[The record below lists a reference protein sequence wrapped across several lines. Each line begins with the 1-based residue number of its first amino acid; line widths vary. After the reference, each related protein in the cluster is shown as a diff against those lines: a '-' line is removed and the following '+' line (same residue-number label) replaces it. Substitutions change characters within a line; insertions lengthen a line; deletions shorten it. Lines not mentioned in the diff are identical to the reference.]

1 MAGRFPSEWLNELY
15 ARTDIVQVVSNYLPL
30 KKNGGR
36 YWGLCPFH
44 NEKTPS
50 FSVNPEMNVYYC
62 FGCKAGGN
70 VIHFVMEMERLG
82 FQDAAKLLAERAHLP
97 VPELRDDPDYEKRR
111 TQRERLLAANREA
124 AHYYHEALWT
134 DTGKKA
140 LEYLYKRGLDDRVIR
155 RFGLGCADEQWDSLY
170 KYLEGKGFTAE
181 EMRLAGL
188 VVQKP
193 DTVFDMFRG
202 RVIFPIVDLQ
212 GNVLG
217 FGGRAMG
224 DVQPKYLN
232 TSDTPVF
239 NKRRGVYAVNL
250 LKKLRDLRR
259 VVLVE
264 GYMDVVALSQSGVQ
278 GVVATLGTSL
288 TTEQA
293 RLLKRFA
300 PEIWVAYDGD
310 EPGQHAI
317 ERALDIFESES
328 IPAKVMVFPEGMDPD
343 ELVRRDGPEAFDG
356 MKPITGVAFRMM
368 REKKQCD
375 LSTQEG
381 RTEYAKKCA
390 VILNKVR
397 EPVELENYLTTLTVE
412 TGFSR
417 EVLIAQMGV
426 KALEIKNNEGKT
438 RENSLTKRAPRD
450 RENSSAEETLLALLA
465 TGRVPAGAVTES
477 AFDNP
482 TLRTLAQGL
491 IEGKSPADL
500 LSEIEDVN
508 ILSLAGQV
516 FAGVTENQGDESLLS
531 SVSDCLN
538 AIKIKRITKSVADMN
553 ERMRAATDDNEKRA
567 ILKDIMTQSAE
578 LTRLKKQGR

>member
-1 MAGRFPSEWLNELY
+1 MAGRFPSDWLNELY
-15 ARTDIVQVVSNYLPL
+15 ARTDIVQIVSSYLPL
-30 KKNGGR
+30 RKNGGR

-111 TQRERLLAANREA
+111 SQRERLLAANREA
-124 AHYYHEALWT
+124 ARIYHDALWQEG
-134 DTGKKA
+134 GKRA
-140 LEYLYKRGLDDRVIR
+140 LAYLYKRGLDDRIIR
-155 RFGLGCADEQWDSLY
+155 RFGLGYADENWDSLY
-170 KYLEGKGFTAE
+170 KQLSDKGFTAE
-181 EMRLAGL
+181 EMRMAGL
-188 VVQKP
+188 TVQKP

-202 RVIFPIVDLQ
+202 RVIFPIIDLQ

-224 DVQPKYLN
+224 DSQPKYLN
-232 TSDTPVF
+232 TADTPVF
-239 NKRRGVYAVNL
+239 NKRKGVYAINF

-264 GYMDVVALSQSGVQ
+264 GYMDVVALSQCGVQ

-288 TTEQA
+288 TAEQA

-317 ERALDIFESES
+317 ERALDIFEAES
-328 IPAKVMVFPEGMDPD
+328 IPARVMVFPEGMDPD
-343 ELVRRDGPEAFDG
+343 ELVRRDGPEAFDR
-356 MKPITGVAFRMM
+356 MRPVTNVAFRMM
-368 REKKQCD
+368 REKKLHD

-390 VILNKVR
+390 MLLNRVR
-397 EPVELENYLTTLTVE
+397 EPVELENYLTALTVE

-426 KALEIKNNEGKT
+426 KAQEIRNQEGKARDNPHAKRVR
-438 RENSLTKRAPRD
+438 RED
-450 RENSSAEETLLALLA
+450 DHSSAEEALLALLA
-465 TGRVPAGAVTES
+465 TGRVPKGAVTES
-477 AFDNP
+477 AFDHP
-482 TLRTLAQGL
+482 AMRMLARGL
-491 IEGKSPADL
+491 MEGKTVEDL
-500 LSEIEDVN
+500 MSQIEDAET
-508 ILSLAGQV
+508 LSMAGQV
-516 FAGVTENQGDESLLS
+516 FSGVTENQTDESLLS
-531 SVSDCLN
+531 GVADCLN
-538 AIKIKRITKSVADMN
+538 AIKIKRLTQSIAEMN
-553 ERMRAATDDNEKRA
+553 ARMRAAGDGEEKQG
-567 ILKDIMTQSAE
+567 ILKEIMKQSSE
-578 LTRLKKQGR
+578 LTRLKRQGR

>member
-15 ARTDIVQVVSNYLPL
+15 ARTDIVQVVSSYLPL
-30 KKNGGR
+30 KRNGGR

-111 TQRERLLAANREA
+111 SQRERLLAANREA
-124 AHYYHEALWT
+124 ARLYHEALWAEE
-134 DTGKKA
+134 GRRA
-140 LEYLYKRGLDDRVIR
+140 LDYLYHRGLNDRVIR
-155 RFGLGCADEQWDSLY
+155 KFGLGYADEAWDSLY
-170 KYLEGKGFTAE
+170 KRLTDMGFTAE

-202 RVIFPIVDLQ
+202 RVIFPIIDLQ
-212 GNVLG
+212 GSVLG

-224 DVQPKYLN
+224 DAQPKYLN
-232 TSDTPVF
+232 TADTLVF

-250 LKKLRDLRR
+250 LRKLRDLRR

-300 PEIWVAYDGD
+300 PEIHVAYDGD

-317 ERALDIFESES
+317 ERALDIFEAES
-328 IPAKVMVFPEGMDPD
+328 IPARVLVFPDGMDPD
-343 ELVRRDGPEAFDG
+343 ELIRRDGPEAFDAV
-356 MKPITGVAFRMM
+356 KPITGVAFRMA
-368 REKKQCD
+368 RVKKTCD

-390 VILNKVR
+390 VLLNKVR
-397 EPVELENYLTTLTVE
+397 EPVELENYLTTLAVE

-417 EVLIAQMGV
+417 EVLVAQMGV
-426 KALEIKNNEGKT
+426 KAPETKYIQGKS
-438 RENSLTKRAPRD
+438 RENSLTKRARGEGE
-450 RENSSAEETLLALLA
+450 RSTAEETLVALLA
-465 TGRVPAGAVTES
+465 TGRVPQGAVTEDD
-477 AFDNP
+477 FDHP
-482 TLRTLAQGL
+482 ALRALARGL
-491 IEGKSPADL
+491 LAGQTPADL
-500 LSEIEDVN
+500 LSGIDDPETM
-508 ILSLAGQV
+508 SLAGQV
-516 FAGVTENQGDESLLS
+516 FAGATENQSDESLLS
-531 SVSDCLN
+531 GVADCLN
-538 AIKIKRITKSVADMN
+538 AVKIKRLARSIADMN
-553 ERMRAATDDNEKRA
+553 ERMRAADDANEKQG
-567 ILKDIMTQSAE
+567 ILKEIMKQSAE
-578 LTRLKKQGR
+578 LSRLKKQGR